1 MSERSSAIAS
11 ESSHARKSAALATWI
26 GWYRPY
32 ATSHEDLDADE
43 DLFAQVRNAALAL
56 AKMVLQ
62 IRSGAYQP
70 PDQGLHK
77 PRQK

>member
-1 MSERSSAIAS
+1 
-11 ESSHARKSAALATWI
+11 
-26 GWYRPY
+26 
-32 ATSHEDLDADE
+32 
-43 DLFAQVRNAALAL
+43 VRNAALSL

-70 PDQGLHK
+70 PDQGLHN